1 MCMRIVPY
9 IFFVC
14 TQSVAALLRTNIVGA
29 AYPYGGFPF
38 GWWGIASQKTAECN
52 GGTRKKSLCIDFGSS
67 GAKFMDCTD
76 ENKILKWSEKFY
88 DGAGAF
94 DRMTRSVTLET
105 DFQNYIARNLQKDEK
120 NLGDYKLRMCG
131 GTAGNRF
138 ARLHDK
144 DKTGWDRFNNLL
156 QKYCLDK
163 GNCKTFAGTEEATFE
178 WKLSNKADIF
188 AGIGGASMQLRIP
201 RKAVCP
207 TLNKDLHF
215 DGGVG
220 AKEQAD
226 YCIKDEKNGQLWSF
240 LADGTRADDSLHIV
254 GGMDEVV
261 KKIYKKTKSKLGELG
276 AGPGSVEWMSACTAL
291 TVLSDP
297 MWKAMLNV
305 MYPTNTCKAIFDKD
319 LAPENGGEKIVL
331 LSGAERGRKEFVKKF
346 VKKSKQTLHAASLV
360 DSRQTLFHF
369 LNLTEGRQDGMA
381 DKVFKQCKA
390 AGEQYKFTTANQKQS
405 ETDFYTKF
413 KDAGQNVNS
422 GFLCM
427 SNIFHYAWIT
437 SFAGYTTAQSGDVCK
452 QNINKILGGATIDGD
467 WMTGALKQ

>member
-14 TQSVAALLRTNIVGA
+14 TQSVAALFRTNIVGA
-29 AYPYGGFPF
+29 AYPDGGFPF
-38 GWWGIASQKTAECN
+38 GWWGIASQKTASCN
-52 GGTRKKSLCIDFGSS
+52 GGGREKDLCIDFGSS
-67 GAKFMDCTD
+67 GAKFMDCTKP
-76 ENKILKWSEKFY
+76 EAIKKWNEKFY

-94 DRMTRSVTLET
+94 ERMTGSGTLET
-105 DFQNYIARNLQKDEK
+105 DFQNYIARNLGKGEK
-120 NLGDYKLRMCG
+120 NLGGYKLKKCG

-138 ARLHDK
+138 KRLQQNDA
-144 DKTGWDRFNNLL
+144 TGWKRFNNLL

-163 GNCKTFAGTEEATFE
+163 GDCKTFAGTEEANME
-178 WKLSNKADIF
+178 WKLSGKADIF
-188 AGIGGASMQLRIP
+188 VGIGGASMQLRVP
-201 RKAVCP
+201 K
-207 TLNKDLHF
+207 NKDCPSLDGNF

-220 AKEQAD
+220 AMETEH
-226 YCIKDEKNGQLWSF
+226 YCKKTEGGQLWSF
-240 LADGTRADDSLHIV
+240 LADGTRKDDSLHIV

-276 AGPGSVEWMSACTAL
+276 GATPGSVAWMSACTAL

-297 MWKAMLNV
+297 MWKAMLNE
-305 MYPTNTCKAIFDKD
+305 MYPTNTCTEIVGAGKR
-319 LAPENGGEKIVL
+319 IVL
-331 LSGAERGRKEFVKKF
+331 LSGAERGRKEF

-381 DKVFKQCKA
+381 DKVFEQCKK
-390 AGEQYKFTTANQKQS
+390 AGLQYKFDPNTQKQS

-413 KDAGQNVNS
+413 KFDGSVNS

-437 SFAGYTTAQSGDVCK
+437 SFAGYTTAQSDLKCK
-452 QNINKILGGATIDGD
+452 ENINKILGGATIDGD
-467 WMTGALKQ
+467 WMTGALMEE